1 MSTEFELFEGTKFS
15 DLMRDIYHNS
25 KKKSR
30 QIDSLIKSLE
40 PMIKNTGDATVIV
53 PMIKDYL
60 EVSVKNDDAL
70 VKLAAV
76 VQRIVSTSMKD
87 DDGNEYGLTD
97 EERARLLEE
106 AEAEIEKLKPQPETE
121 ATDEFDTESK
131 DGSRS
136 SNRDLS
142 TDPVQED

>member
-1 MSTEFELFEGTKFS
+1 MSTEFELFKGTNFS

-76 VQRIVSTSMKD
+76 CQRLVSASMKD

-97 EERARLLEE
+97 DERARLLEE

-121 ATDEFDTESK
+121 AI
-131 DGSRS
+131 DGSEDRS
-136 SNRDLS
+136 GTSNRDMV
-142 TDPVQED
+142 TDPIQKD

>member
-1 MSTEFELFEGTKFS
+1 MSTEFELFKGTNFS

-30 QIDSLIKSLE
+30 QIDSLIKNLE
-40 PMIKNTGDATVIV
+40 PMIKNTGDATVVV

-76 VQRIVSTSMKD
+76 VQRIISANSKD

-97 EERARLLEE
+97 EERAKLLEE
-106 AEAEIEKLKPQPETE
+106 AEAEIEKLKPEQKVET
-121 ATDEFDTESK
+121 
-131 DGSRS
+131 DGKREVRS
-136 SNRDLS
+136 STGITDLAAD
-142 TDPVQED
+142 TIQKD

>member
-1 MSTEFELFEGTKFS
+1 MSQEFELFKGTNFS
-15 DLMRDIYHNS
+15 DLMRDVYHNS

-30 QIDSLIKSLE
+30 QIDTLIKSLE
-40 PMIKNTGDATVIV
+40 PMIKNIGDASIIV

-76 VQRIVSTSMKD
+76 VQRLVSANSKD
-87 DDGNEYGLTD
+87 DDGNEFGLSE

-106 AEAEIEKLKPQPETE
+106 AENEIENIKETTKPEI
-121 ATDEFDTESK
+121 K
-131 DGSRS
+131 NDGSITTS
-136 SNRDLS
+136 PTDLS
-142 TDPVQED
+142 SDRT

>member
-1 MSTEFELFEGTKFS
+1 MSTEFELFKGTNFS

-30 QIDSLIKSLE
+30 QIDSLIKNLE

-53 PMIKDYL
+53 PMIKDYI

-70 VKLAAV
+70 VKLAAIC
-76 VQRIVSTSMKD
+76 QRIISAGSKD

-97 EERARLLEE
+97 DERARLLEE
-106 AEAEIEKLKPQPETE
+106 AEAEIEKLTPKEP
-121 ATDEFDTESK
+121 TDGNDRLGHSDST
-131 DGSRS
+131 GSADRKA
-136 SNRDLS
+136 
-142 TDPVQED
+142 DPIR

>member
-1 MSTEFELFEGTKFS
+1 MSAEFELFKGTNFS

-76 VQRIVSTSMKD
+76 CQRLVSASNKD
-87 DDGNEYGLTD
+87 DEGNEFGLTD
-97 EERARLLEE
+97 EERSRLLEE
-106 AEAEIEKLKPQPETE
+106 AEAEIEKLKPEQNGERTISSSTST
-121 ATDEFDTESK
+121 TD
-131 DGSRS
+131 
-136 SNRDLS
+136 LA